1 MSVTE
6 PRATILQQ
14 IAKLPIE
21 AVLALVRLLTEAL
34 ASDDPA
40 RVIERRAAATASHHA
55 AQETVKKALE
65 KK

>member
-1 MSVTE
+1 MSIAD

-14 IAKLPIE
+14 IAKLPAE
-21 AVLALVRLLTEAL
+21 ALLALVRLLKEAL

-55 AQETVKKALE
+55 AQQAASKAIGKK
-65 KK
+65 